1 MNPMNIKAVNA
12 FIARKAEIDDLLA
25 RLADASDDHF
35 GADPDAI
42 DWGHVGTLDSMA
54 AALRDIVENN
64 NV

>member
-1 MNPMNIKAVNA
+1 MHNRKAMSA
-12 FIARKAEIDDLLA
+12 FIACKAEIDDLLA
-25 RLADASDDHF
+25 RLADASEDHF

-54 AALRDIVENN
+54 ASLRDIVENN